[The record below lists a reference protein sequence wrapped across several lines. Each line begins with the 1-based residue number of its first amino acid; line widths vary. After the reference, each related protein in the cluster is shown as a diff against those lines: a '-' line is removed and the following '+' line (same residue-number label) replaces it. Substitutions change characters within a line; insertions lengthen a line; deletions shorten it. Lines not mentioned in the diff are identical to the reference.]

1 MKTISLKCNNIQYS
15 TNISSALGYI
25 LIGNI
30 YDNLRNP
37 RSVVFWLLTILSAL
51 SLIEAVF
58 VAPSNDISDRSVF
71 TLYQMS
77 NVMEA
82 GISVACIVTVHN
94 WFEQKMIGTASAIML
109 TSLNFQNV
117 TQ

>member
-1 MKTISLKCNNIQYS
+1 MISQDCTLKTISLKCNNIEYS

-30 YDNLRNP
+30 YDNIRNP
-37 RSVVFWLLTILSAL
+37 RSVVFSLLSILSVL

-94 WFEQKMIGTASAIML
+94 WFE
-109 TSLNFQNV
+109 
-117 TQ
+117 